1 MSGNHNTANLARYGG
16 DVREA
21 IHTFD
26 LFGVRVHWEHLVSA
40 IPQFLEHG
48 VGGNVR
54 VPRDARNSKAISLK
68 EPCN

>member
-1 MSGNHNTANLARYGG
+1 MGGNHNTANLARYGG

-21 IHTFD
+21 LHTLD
-26 LFGVRVHWEHLVSA
+26 LFGVRVHWEYLVSA

-68 EPCN
+68 KPCN